1 MTRPLPIRLR
11 LALAFAGVMAIVL
24 AAVGAFVYERT
35 AHDLDRQIDREL
47 SARLAGVIAIVR
59 DDGDDLG
66 DPTMD
71 PLGRIDA
78 EGAVQV
84 LGPNRDVVDA
94 TADELLSAPLLTADQ
109 LDQLIAGTAA
119 SFDVDDPAGDGRLR
133 VVGTRTRD
141 DFVRYYPLVAASL
154 DSREET
160 LDSLATLL
168 LIGAPLAL
176 LLASLAAYGVATAA
190 LRPVE
195 AMRREAASISDE
207 RSGRRL
213 SVSASGDEL
222 DRLGGTLNEML
233 DRLEGAL
240 ARERRFVGDASHEL
254 RTPLAILKAEIALA
268 LEQGRSPDELRA
280 ALRSVGEETDRL
292 TRLAEDLLVLARAAD
307 GALPVRREPLELLDL
322 VGRVAGRHDGSRIEL
337 DVDPALVVAADP
349 ARLEQARLQP
359 RRQRPAL
366 RGRTGRD
373 QRPRRRRRGRDP
385 RPRLGP
391 RLLARASRDRVRAL
405 LARPR
410 RWPRRGA
417 RALDRRD
424 DRCRTRRP
432 RRRRQPRERRRR
444 RLDLAA
450 ASAARGL
457 ARNRR
462 PVLIGV

>member
-24 AAVGAFVYERT
+24 AAVGTFVYERT

-94 TADELLSAPLLTADQ
+94 TADELLSAPLLTADH

-233 DRLEGAL
+233 DRLERAL
-240 ARERRFVGDASHEL
+240 ARERRFVGEASHEL

-349 ARLEQARLQP
+349 ARLEQAVSNLVDNARRYGGGPVEISARAADGAVEIHVRDSGPGFSPELLETAFERFSRGRGDGPGAGLGLSIVETIAAAHGGRAGVANRESGGADAWISLPLQP
-359 RRQRPAL
+359 
-366 RGRTGRD
+366 
-373 QRPRRRRRGRDP
+373 
-385 RPRLGP
+385 
-391 RLLARASRDRVRAL
+391 
-405 LARPR
+405 
-410 RWPRRGA
+410 
-417 RALDRRD
+417 
-424 DRCRTRRP
+424 
-432 RRRRQPRERRRR
+432 
-444 RLDLAA
+444 LAA
-450 ASAARGL
+450 SPGIAA
-457 ARNRR
+457 
-462 PVLIGV
+462 PS